1 MLFGKKACDQR
12 ETALH
17 DLLSYARSFDLRLDQ
32 CRSLAINEFEGN
44 PRINRDVTRDQP
56 QADSDTRR
64 VEHRWVSLSAVDCAF
79 ERLRQGRYGFCEACG
94 NEISLARLK
103 IAPCALY
110 CVDCQH
116 KRKDLLD
123 AADHHS
129 DEPLSSMAMEPCGIE
144 QHRKLSGPRWPK
156 ASAHETQISSAR
168 SQLQSH
174 TEDQLSERTSNLG
187 PHRAGRDEE
196 NGLIR
201 SHPQRTR
208 MQQQHRHRDRWLRC
222 MGICRRWTTG

>member
-129 DEPLSSMAMEPCGIE
+129 DEPLSSMAMEPAVSNSTENYRVRGG
-144 QHRKLSGPRWPK
+144 RK
-156 ASAHETQISSAR
+156 
-168 SQLQSH
+168 
-174 TEDQLSERTSNLG
+174 
-187 PHRAGRDEE
+187 RA
-196 NGLIR
+196 
-201 SHPQRTR
+201 RTR
-208 MQQQHRHRDRWLRC
+208 RKFHLRVVSFNRTPR
-222 MGICRRWTTG
+222 INLAKEPATWVHIVPVATKRTD